1 MKQLIKYI
9 NVTLALFLIL
19 TVIILLSSLF
29 DAYIPNDKTQ
39 LIIKY
44 IGPVY
49 MILLYIILIILVVCL
64 VIGAIYGIKRN
75 GLKGFVKEA
84 AISFLGG
91 FLLLII
97 LSLIKNKT
105 FLDTDKLY
113 IPFVSLCIPSVAR
126 FFSIRK

>member
-9 NVTLALFLIL
+9 NATLALFLIL

-97 LSLIKNKT
+97 LSLIKNKI